1 MIKNI
6 IISFILILSLNAED
20 DLIAQKQN
28 TLYVQNLIEIEENI
42 AKNFEKYILTEYKIP
57 TINDLITDIYL
68 GSNFSVSNR
77 MGVNIGFLSTSEL
90 KIKYLVTKDEYRS
103 SQDYIV
109 QLYNRDL
116 YRNLTSAYYE
126 IDLTD
131 KNLKVDIS
139 KSYIEIK
146 LQSDEVKT
154 IFSLLKSGYTVE
166 KECTSTLVNVYCN
179 NNQKTIRW
187 YNANSNWI
195 EYDKKDFNK
204 GNITTSMSL
213 NELTNEAK
221 IADLAVG
228 SYIFIKDVSKYVK
241 LTNLGTSLQILKVD

>member
-6 IISFILILSLNAED
+6 IISFLFIVYLNAED
-20 DLIAQKQN
+20 DLISQKQD

-42 AKNFEKYILTEYKIP
+42 AKNFEKYILTEYKFP
-57 TINDLITDIYL
+57 LINDLISDIYL

-77 MGVNIGFLSTSEL
+77 MGVDIDFLSRNDL
-90 KIKYLVTKDEYRS
+90 KLKYLITKDEYRGTL
-103 SQDYIV
+103 DYIV

-116 YRNLTSAYYE
+116 YRDLTTVYYE
-126 IDLTD
+126 VDTSSNKIDIT
-131 KNLKVDIS
+131 
-139 KSYIEIK
+139 KSYVEMK
-146 LQSDEVKT
+146 LQSGEAKT
-154 IFSLLKSGYTVE
+154 IFSLLKNGYAVN
-166 KECTSTLVNVYCN
+166 KVCSSTLVNTYCN

-204 GNITTSMSL
+204 ENITTSMSL
-213 NELTNEAK
+213 SELTSEVK

-228 SYIFIKDVSKYVK
+228 SYIYIKDVAKYVK
-241 LTNLGTSLQILKVD
+241 LVNSGSIIQILKVD